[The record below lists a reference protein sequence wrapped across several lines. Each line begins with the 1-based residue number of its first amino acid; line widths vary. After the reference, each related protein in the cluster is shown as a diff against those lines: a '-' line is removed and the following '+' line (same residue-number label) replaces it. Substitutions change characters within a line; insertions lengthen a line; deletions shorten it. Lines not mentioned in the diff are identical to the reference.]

1 MHEVL
6 LITGGVRSGK
16 SRYAEARIAA
26 HAPPW
31 AYIATAEARDEEMAE
46 RIRRHRNRRSRDWRT
61 LEAPLGLTGA
71 LAESEDAGGRLVDC
85 LTLWLSNLME
95 AERDIAVETEQLC
108 DYLARTEAPVVLV
121 TNEVGLGI
129 VPENPLAR
137 RFRDAAGELN
147 QRVAEVAGEVVLM
160 VAGHPVPV
168 KPA

>member
-1 MHEVL
+1 MREVL

-46 RIRRHRNRRSRDWRT
+46 RIRRHRAHRSGDWRT
-61 LEAPLGLTGA
+61 LETPLRLTEA
-71 LAESEDAGGRLVDC
+71 LAESEDAGSRLVDC

-95 AERDIAVETEQLC
+95 AERDIAAETERLC
-108 DYLARTEAPVVLV
+108 GYLAETRTPVVLV

-137 RFRDAAGELN
+137 RFRDEAGLLN
-147 QRVAEVAGEVVLM
+147 QAIAEVAGEVVLM

>member
-1 MHEVL
+1 MREVV

-26 HAPPW
+26 QAPPW
-31 AYIATAEARDEEMAE
+31 VYVATAEARDDEMAE
-46 RIRRHRNRRSRDWRT
+46 RIRRHRARRSADWHT
-61 LEAPLGLTGA
+61 VEAPLDLLGA
-71 LAESEDAGGRLVDC
+71 LTESENAGGRLVDC
-85 LTLWLSNLME
+85 LTLWLSNLLE
-95 AERDIAVETEQLC
+95 AGRDITTESGRLC
-108 DYLARTEAPVVLV
+108 DYLARTETPVVLV

-147 QRVAEVAGEVVLM
+147 QAVAETATEVILM

-168 KPA
+168 KSA